1 MISLNLKYRL
11 VGLRNELTEWSELI
25 FWAGIGGALLLSIL
39 IAILWAAWH
48 VFWVVVGAA

>member
-1 MISLNLKYRL
+1 MISSATLWD
-11 VGLRNELTEWSELI
+11 ELTEWSELI
-25 FWAGIGGALLLSIL
+25 FWAGIGLALLVSIF